1 MGFTK
6 RILRSIVCAVTISQT
21 LILLANNSSNVLF
34 SSDSPR
40 RNFFAE
46 REYDPDLARVLPGS
60 VPVVCTFLFW
70 QLLILFSFSCQFD
83 LAFGAFL
90 APFAVEVGRWE
101 GHGAGVLLLAM
112 VPRL

>member
-34 SSDSPR
+34 SSDPPR

-60 VPVVCTFLFW
+60 VPVVLARGLGADAPNADTP
-70 QLLILFSFSCQFD
+70 LLD
-83 LAFGAFL
+83 LD
-90 APFAVEVGRWE
+90 
-101 GHGAGVLLLAM
+101 
-112 VPRL
+112 